1 MVPLASVIL
10 SRLVAATR
18 TFLFLALFAV
28 ALSLALGGH
37 AFAQLPQSPSTVPPL
52 PDQNAPNTKEHH
64 NQMSTK
70 DVKEKLQKAVDS
82 KNPAYSGSDIQVD
95 VDDQTIT
102 LNGAVQS
109 SMQREMAMQ
118 LARAYAG
125 NRKVVNQLSIR

>member
-1 MVPLASVIL
+1 MVTLA
-10 SRLVAATR
+10 SRLVSCLATATR
-18 TFLFLALFAV
+18 NSPFPALFAV
-28 ALSLALGGH
+28 ILSLALGGQSM
-37 AFAQLPQSPSTVPPL
+37 AQLPQSPSTLPPL

-82 KNPAYSGSDIQVD
+82 KNPAYAGSDIKVD
-95 VDDQTIT
+95 ADDQTVT
-102 LNGAVQS
+102 LNGSVQS